1 MNINLSRMLFWNK
14 KEFFFF
20 YFLFFLLVVDMLN
33 GYLVTNDLI
42 ATGGISSPSQLGRL
56 LAIIV
61 SGIFLWRVKFNFTW
75 LLFAF
80 YILILESVCSLFFSI
95 NASGVVYGFINSYKL
110 IYLALVTVVLLKIIK
125 KPSDLGHFLLL
136 FKWHLY
142 IVGGSL
148 FLGVITGLGIDTY
161 TGGGLG
167 TKGFFASGNSLG
179 LYLGLGTIFL
189 INIRKYPI
197 GKYVNL
203 TWVGVLFL
211 IGSTIFVGTKTAVIL
226 AALSLIQFLYN
237 TKMKWF
243 FIIAFSILFF
253 LFFEKISEIFQNAF
267 TVLVF
272 RYNNAPSFIYF
283 LGSGRIDYVLDAFN
297 VLYSQDS
304 FAIRFLFGS
313 GSFLSYQNPIEIEAF
328 DTLETDFFDILFMY
342 GFLGLLAYLI
352 LFFYMLKKSLPEKK
366 IFLIILLLFGH
377 SAIAGHVLFNGMSGF
392 LVSILFVIISRM
404 HFLNE
409 RSGK

>member
-1 MNINLSRMLFWNK
+1 MNMNLSRIFLWNK

-20 YFLFFLLVVDMLN
+20 YFLFFLLVIDMVN
-33 GYLVTNDLI
+33 GYLVTNNLI
-42 ATGGISSPSQLGRL
+42 ATGGISSPSQIGRL
-56 LAIIV
+56 LAIGF
-61 SGIFLWRVKFNFTW
+61 SGVFLWRVKSNFTW

-80 YILILESVCSLFFSI
+80 YILILESVCGLFFSI
-95 NASGVVYGFINSYKL
+95 NVPGVIYGFINSYKL

-125 KPSDLGHFLLL
+125 KPADLGYFLFL

-148 FLGVITGLGIDTY
+148 FFGVITGLGIDTY

-189 INIRKYPI
+189 INIRKYHVGEYI
-197 GKYVNL
+197 NL

-237 TKMKWF
+237 TRMKWF
-243 FIIAFSILFF
+243 FIVVFSVLFF
-253 LFFEKISEIFQNAF
+253 LFFNKISEAFQNAF

-297 VLYSQDS
+297 ILYSQDS
-304 FAIRFLFGS
+304 FAVRFLFGS

-342 GFLGLLAYLI
+342 GFLGLLVYLT
-352 LFFYMLKKSLPEKK
+352 LFFYMFKKSFPEKK
-366 IFLIILLLFGH
+366 ISLIIILLFGH

-392 LVSILFVIISRM
+392 FVSILFVIISRM
-404 HFLNE
+404 HLLNE
-409 RSGK
+409 RNGN